1 MPVVKPTYVQVRDY
15 VRRRRWVRTRVRDD
29 NAALAGGALRQLSTM
44 SSLPPPLLP
53 LAELLGDS
61 IDVSSLP
68 NTSLTWLP
76 T

>member
-1 MPVVKPTYVQVRDY
+1 MRVQVRDY

-29 NAALAGGALRQLSTM
+29 NASLAGSALRQLSAT

-61 IDVSSLP
+61 VEASSA
-68 NTSLTWLP
+68 TSSSFAWILT
-76 T
+76 